1 MGKGNLEGRGTFDF
15 RLLAQASVQRAEP
28 RLQSSYNAF
37 LTALFKVRTPPVRA
51 GLPKIRYPPAG
62 EVSPKGAENSPTW
75 RVA

>member
-51 GLPKIRYPPAG
+51 GLPKKDIPRRGRLALRGRRTPPPG
-62 EVSPKGAENSPTW
+62 G
-75 RVA
+75 